1 MKKNSILRLSGS
13 LGKGVVLFFALLLSS
28 SQLYGQQQLTVS
40 GTVSDAQGP
49 LIGATVQVSG
59 TQEGTITDID
69 GRFTLENVASDAVL
83 LISYLGYQEQS
94 VNVNG
99 RTTLNV
105 VLEPDVN
112 QLDEIVVIGYQS
124 VRRSDLTGATA
135 VIDPERSNKNI
146 ANSLAESLQGLEAG
160 VTVRNGGQPGQNAR
174 IEIRGVSSFV
184 NSDPLYI
191 IDGMIA
197 DANQTFNNNDIESIQ
212 ILKDASAAAIYG
224 SRAANGVVI
233 ITTKSGGKGPLKIAV
248 SANTGIQ
255 EVPRTWDL
263 TNNREFAE
271 LQRTSYTN
279 SGLTPPPSVGDNFDP
294 SINTDWQEEIL
305 RTGHIIDLNINASGG
320 GENASYYIS
329 GSHFENQGS
338 LIGRSF
344 SRTAVRINTEAR
356 RGIVTFG
363 ENIVLTNSNTRQPL
377 PSFDTGNP
385 FFDMAVMLPVIP
397 VRGERYITN
406 DNPGGWGIGTV
417 DAVTFAKNQVAVADV
432 LREKINFAK
441 IVGNAFVQLDLL
453 KGLSY
458 KFNVGLESSF
468 DFSKGV
474 RRNGVTQFNA
484 AVRPSFISDNRAR
497 FTSFLMEHTL
507 NFNKDFGNHHING
520 VVGISDQQTSRNF
533 TLAIRSDITEVE
545 GDIFE
550 EINSAT
556 GTSVTEGA
564 VTDDFRIIGYLGRIN
579 YDFDNKYYLTLTA
592 RVDQDSRFNKDNRT
606 GFFPSVAAAWRVSR
620 EPFFD
625 VSWIDDLKLSAS
637 YGELGIVTLG
647 SFDWQG
653 TINNNPR
660 AILGGLPRVGSYQ
673 ASLVNP
679 DLRWENRKTQNFGL
693 ETSLF
698 NSSLNLSVAYYNS
711 LSEDALVTN
720 LPIAIYLG
728 NLGGSPPVNAG
739 SIRNSGFEFDA
750 SYMNRKNELKWNV
763 GFNFTTIKNRVE
775 AVGNQG
781 EGIDYIQTGLTR
793 SRVGQEL
800 GQWYLLQTDGIF
812 QNQGEIDAHALNGQ
826 LIQPFAQPGDIR
838 FVDVNGD
845 GSITEADRDFSDSSP
860 WPTLQTGLQFQAEYK
875 GFDFSMQFVGVFGY
889 EIFNSVRREL
899 DSYQNTNFRRDVSP
913 WTPSNT
919 DTEDPRIGVATN
931 DQGLVDNARF
941 SSDRW
946 LEDGSYVRLRNIQL
960 GFSFGNDLLSKLK
973 LTNLRVYISGQNLF
987 TLTEYSGLD
996 PDVQGNGILERGV
1009 DSGNWPSNRIV
1020 SVGLNVE
1027 F

>member
-1 MKKNSILRLSGS
+1 MRKNNIIRLSGS
-13 LGKGVVLFFALLLSS
+13 LVKRVVLFFAILAGFN
-28 SQLYGQQQLTVS
+28 QLHGQGQLTVS

-49 LIGATVQVSG
+49 LIGATVQVAG
-59 TQEGTITDID
+59 TPEGTTTDIE
-69 GRFTLENVASDAVL
+69 GKYTLENVPSNAT
-83 LISYLGYQEQS
+83 LIFSYLSYQEQS
-94 VNVNG
+94 VRVEG
-99 RTTLNV
+99 RSTINV
-105 VLEPDVN
+105 VLEPAVN

-124 VRRSDLTGATA
+124 VRRRDLTGATS
-135 VIDPERSNKNI
+135 VIDPGISNKNI

-160 VTVRNGGQPGQNAR
+160 VTVRNGGQPGQNAQ

-197 DANQTFNNNDIESIQ
+197 DANQTINNNDIESIQ

-233 ITTKSGGKGPLKIAV
+233 ITTKSGGEGPLKISL

-263 TNNREFAE
+263 TNNSEFAE

-279 SGLTPPPSVGDNFDP
+279 SGLTPPPSVGSNFNPNID
-294 SINTDWQEEIL
+294 TDWQEEIL
-305 RTGHIIDLNINASGG
+305 RTGHVVDLNISASGG
-320 GENASYYIS
+320 GENSSYYIS
-329 GSHFENQGS
+329 GSHFENQGT

-344 SRTAVRINTEAR
+344 SRTAVRINTEAK

-363 ENIVLTNSNTRQPL
+363 ENIVLTSSNTRQPL
-377 PSFDTGNP
+377 GSFDTGNP
-385 FFDMAVMLPVIP
+385 FFDMAIMLPVIP
-397 VRGERYITN
+397 VRADRYITN
-406 DNPGGWGIGTV
+406 ENPGGWGIGTV
-417 DAVTFAKNQVAVADV
+417 DAVTFAKNQVAVEDI
-432 LREKINFAK
+432 LREKINFSK
-441 IVGNAFVQLDLL
+441 LVGNAFAQVDLL
-453 KGLSY
+453 EGLSY
-458 KFNVGLESSF
+458 KFNVGLEASF
-468 DFSKGV
+468 DFSKGI

-484 AVRPSFISDNRAR
+484 AVRPSFISDNKSR

-507 NFNKDFGNHHING
+507 NFNKDFGKHHING
-520 VVGISDQQTSRNF
+520 VVGVSDQQTSRNF

-545 GDIFE
+545 GNIFE

-556 GTSVTEGA
+556 GTSVTEGG

-592 RVDQDSRFNKDNRT
+592 RVDQDSRFNQDNRT
-606 GFFPSVAAAWRVSR
+606 GFFPSVAAAWRISR

-625 VSWIDDLKLSAS
+625 IPWMDDLKLNAS

-693 ETSLF
+693 EASMF
-698 NSSLNLSVAYYNS
+698 NSSLNLSAAYYNT

-739 SIRNSGFEFDA
+739 SIRNSGFEFDV
-750 SYMNRKNELKWNV
+750 SYRHTKNALKWNV
-763 GFNFTTIKNRVE
+763 GFNFTTINNRVE
-775 AVGNQG
+775 SVGNQG

-812 QNQGEIDAHALNGQ
+812 QNQGEIDAHAVNGQ

-845 GSITEADRDFSDSSP
+845 GSITEADRTFSDSSP
-860 WPTLQTGLQFQAEYK
+860 WPTLQTGLQFQAQYK
-875 GFDFSMQFVGVFGY
+875 GFDFSMQFVGIFGY

-913 WTPSNT
+913 WTPNNT
-919 DTEDPRIGVATN
+919 DTDDPRIGVATN

-960 GFSFGNDLLSKLK
+960 GYTFENSLLDKFNLS
-973 LTNLRVYISGQNLF
+973 NLRIYISGQNLLTF
-987 TLTEYSGLD
+987 TEYSGLD

-1009 DSGNWPSNRIV
+1009 DNGNWPSNRIV
-1020 SVGLNVE
+1020 SMGLNVE

>member
-1 MKKNSILRLSGS
+1 MKKNKTISLSSS
-13 LGKGVVLFFALLLSS
+13 LMKRVVLFFAILFGFNQIYCQDL
-28 SQLYGQQQLTVS
+28 LTVS
-40 GTVSDAQGP
+40 GTVNDAQGP
-49 LIGATVQVSG
+49 LIGATVQISG
-59 TQEGTITDID
+59 AQEGTTTDID
-69 GRFTLENVASDAVL
+69 GQFTLENVSSDAVL
-83 LISYLGYQEQS
+83 IFSYLSYQTQS

-99 RTTLNV
+99 RTTINV

-112 QLDEIVVIGYQS
+112 QLDEVVVIGYQS
-124 VRRSDLTGATA
+124 VRRSDLTGATSI
-135 VIDPERSNKNI
+135 VDPERSNKNI
-146 ANSLAESLQGLEAG
+146 ANSLAESLQGLKAG
-160 VTVRNGGQPGQNAR
+160 VTVRNGGQPGQNAS

-184 NSDPLYI
+184 NSDPLYV

-197 DANQTFNNNDIESIQ
+197 DANQTINNNDIESIQ

-233 ITTKSGGKGPLKIAV
+233 ITTKSGRKGPLKIAV

-255 EVPRTWDL
+255 ETPKTWDL
-263 TNNREFAE
+263 TNNQEFAE

-279 SGLTPPPSVGDNFDP
+279 SGLTPPASVGDNFNP
-294 SINTDWQEEIL
+294 NINTDWQEEIL
-305 RTGHIIDLNINASGG
+305 RTGHVIDLNINASGG
-320 GENASYYIS
+320 DANSSYYIS

-377 PSFDTGNP
+377 GSFDTGNP
-385 FFDMAVMLPVIP
+385 FFDMAIMLPVIP
-397 VRGERYITN
+397 VRGERYIN
-406 DNPGGWGIGTV
+406 NENPGGWGIGTV
-417 DAVTFAKNQVAVADV
+417 DAVTFAKNQVAVTDI

-441 IVGNAFVQLDLL
+441 IVGNAFAQVDLL
-453 KGLSY
+453 EGLSY
-458 KFNVGLESSF
+458 KFNIGLEASF
-468 DFSKGV
+468 DFSKGI

-484 AVRPSFISDNRAR
+484 AVRPSFISDNKAR

-507 NFNKDFGNHHING
+507 NFNKEFGRHHLNG
-520 VVGISDQQTSRNF
+520 VVGISDQQTRRNF

-545 GDIFE
+545 GNIFE

-564 VTDDFRIIGYLGRIN
+564 TTDDFRIIGYLGRIN
-579 YDFDNKYYLTLTA
+579 YDFDNTYYLTLTA
-592 RVDQDSRFNKDNRT
+592 RLDQDSRFNEDNRT
-606 GFFPSVAAAWRVSR
+606 GFFPSIAAAWRISN
-620 EPFFD
+620 EDFFNI
-625 VSWIDDLKLSAS
+625 SWIDNLKLNAS

-653 TINNNPR
+653 TINNNTR
-660 AILGGLPRVGSYQ
+660 AILGGMPRVGSYQ

-679 DLRWENRKTQNFGL
+679 DLRWENRKTQNYGL
-693 ETSLF
+693 EASMF
-698 NSSLNLSVAYYNS
+698 NSSVNLSVAYYNS

-750 SYMNRKNELKWNV
+750 SYRNAKNPLKWNI
-763 GFNFTTIKNRVE
+763 GFNFTTINNKVE
-775 AVGNQG
+775 SVGNQG

-793 SRVGQEL
+793 SRVGREL

-812 QNQGEIDAHALNGQ
+812 QNQGEIDAHAQDGQ
-826 LIQPFAQPGDIR
+826 LIQPFARPGDIR
-838 FVDVNGD
+838 FIDVNGD
-845 GSITEADRDFSDSSP
+845 GSITEADRTFSESSP

-875 GFDFSMQFVGVFGY
+875 GIDLSMQFVGIFGY

-899 DSYQNTNFRRDVSP
+899 DSYQNTNFRSDVSP

-919 DTEDPRIGVATN
+919 DTDDPRIGVATD

-960 GFSFGNDLLSKLK
+960 GYSFGDRLLGNLNIS
-973 LTNLRVYISGQNLF
+973 NLRVYISGQNLF
-987 TLTEYSGLD
+987 TITEYSGLD

-1009 DSGNWPSNRIV
+1009 DNGNWPSNRII
-1020 SVGLNVE
+1020 SMGLNVE

>member
-1 MKKNSILRLSGS
+1 MKKNKIIQLSS
-13 LGKGVVLFFALLLSS
+13 KLAKAIVLFFAILLGFA
-28 SQLYGQQQLTVS
+28 QLHGQGQLTVS
-40 GTVSDAQGP
+40 GTVNDAQGP
-49 LIGATVQVSG
+49 LIGATVQVAG
-59 TQEGTITDID
+59 TQDGTITDID
-69 GRFTLENVASDAVL
+69 GKYTLENVPSDAI
-83 LISYLGYQEQS
+83 LIFSYLSYQEQS
-94 VNVNG
+94 VSLNG
-99 RTTLNV
+99 RSTINV
-105 VLEPDVN
+105 VLESAAN

-124 VRRSDLTGATA
+124 VKRRDLTGATS

-160 VTVRNGGQPGQNAR
+160 ITVRNGGQPGQNAR

-197 DANQTFNNNDIESIQ
+197 DANQTLNNNDIKSIQ

-224 SRAANGVVI
+224 SRAANGVII
-233 ITTKSGGKGPLKIAV
+233 ITTKSGEKGPLKITV

-263 TNNREFAE
+263 TNSREFAE

-279 SGLTPPPSVGDNFDP
+279 SGLTPPLSVGDNFDP
-294 SINTDWQEEIL
+294 NIDTDWQEEIL
-305 RTGHIIDLNINASGG
+305 RTGHVIDLNINASGG
-320 GENASYYIS
+320 GENSSYYIS
-329 GSHFENQGS
+329 GSHFENQGA

-344 SRTAVRINTEAR
+344 SRTAVRINTETK
-356 RGIVTFG
+356 RGILTFG
-363 ENIVLTNSNTRQPL
+363 ENILLSNSNTRQPL

-397 VRGERYITN
+397 VQGEEYITN
-406 DNPGGWGIGTV
+406 ENPGGWGIGTV
-417 DAVTFAKNQVAVADV
+417 DAVTFAKNQVAVEDI

-441 IVGNAFVQLDLL
+441 IVGNAFARVDLFE
-453 KGLSY
+453 GLSY
-458 KFNVGLESSF
+458 KFNVGLEASS
-468 DFSKGV
+468 DFFKGI

-497 FTSFLMEHTL
+497 FTSFLTEHTL

-520 VVGISDQQTSRNF
+520 VVGTSNQQTKRSF

-545 GDIFE
+545 GNIFE

-564 VTDDFRIIGYLGRIN
+564 VTDDFRIIGYLGRVN

-592 RVDQDSRFNKDNRT
+592 RIDQDSRFNEDNRT
-606 GFFPSVAAAWRVSR
+606 GFFPSVAAAWRISR
-620 EPFFD
+620 EAFFD
-625 VSWIDDLKLSAS
+625 ISWIDDLKLNAS

-660 AILGGLPRVGSYQ
+660 AILGGMPRVGSYQ

-693 ETSLF
+693 EASLF
-698 NSSLNLSVAYYNS
+698 NSSLNLSLAYYNS

-739 SIRNSGFEFDA
+739 SIRNSGFEFNA
-750 SYMNRKNELKWNV
+750 SYRNTQNALKWNV

-793 SRVGQEL
+793 SKVGQEL

-812 QNQGEIDAHALNGQ
+812 QNQGEIDAHSLNGQ

-845 GSITEADRDFSDSSP
+845 GSITEEDRTFSDSSP
-860 WPTLQTGLQFQAEYK
+860 WPTLQTGLQFQAEFK

-899 DSYQNTNFRRDVSP
+899 DAYQNTNFRRDVSP
-913 WTPSNT
+913 WTPTNT

-946 LEDGSYVRLRNIQL
+946 LENGSYVRLRNLQL
-960 GFSFGNDLLSKLK
+960 GYSFGSNILGKIKLS
-973 LTNLRVYISGQNLF
+973 NLRVYISGQNLF
-987 TLTEYSGLD
+987 TITEYSGLD

-1009 DSGNWPSNRIV
+1009 DNGNWPSNRIV
-1020 SVGLNVE
+1020 SIGLNVE

>member
-397 VRGERYITN
+397 VR
-406 DNPGGWGIGTV
+406 
-417 DAVTFAKNQVAVADV
+417 
-432 LREKINFAK
+432 EK
-441 IVGNAFVQLDLL
+441 
-453 KGLSY
+453 
-458 KFNVGLESSF
+458 
-468 DFSKGV
+468 
-474 RRNGVTQFNA
+474 
-484 AVRPSFISDNRAR
+484 
-497 FTSFLMEHTL
+497 
-507 NFNKDFGNHHING
+507 
-520 VVGISDQQTSRNF
+520 
-533 TLAIRSDITEVE
+533 
-545 GDIFE
+545 
-550 EINSAT
+550 
-556 GTSVTEGA
+556 GTSPTTTPGV
-564 VTDDFRIIGYLGRIN
+564 
-579 YDFDNKYYLTLTA
+579 
-592 RVDQDSRFNKDNRT
+592 
-606 GFFPSVAAAWRVSR
+606 
-620 EPFFD
+620 
-625 VSWIDDLKLSAS
+625 
-637 YGELGIVTLG
+637 GE
-647 SFDWQG
+647 
-653 TINNNPR
+653 
-660 AILGGLPRVGSYQ
+660 
-673 ASLVNP
+673 
-679 DLRWENRKTQNFGL
+679 
-693 ETSLF
+693 
-698 NSSLNLSVAYYNS
+698 
-711 LSEDALVTN
+711 
-720 LPIAIYLG
+720 
-728 NLGGSPPVNAG
+728 
-739 SIRNSGFEFDA
+739 
-750 SYMNRKNELKWNV
+750 
-763 GFNFTTIKNRVE
+763 
-775 AVGNQG
+775 
-781 EGIDYIQTGLTR
+781 
-793 SRVGQEL
+793 
-800 GQWYLLQTDGIF
+800 
-812 QNQGEIDAHALNGQ
+812 
-826 LIQPFAQPGDIR
+826 
-838 FVDVNGD
+838 
-845 GSITEADRDFSDSSP
+845 
-860 WPTLQTGLQFQAEYK
+860 
-875 GFDFSMQFVGVFGY
+875 
-889 EIFNSVRREL
+889 
-899 DSYQNTNFRRDVSP
+899 
-913 WTPSNT
+913 
-919 DTEDPRIGVATN
+919 
-931 DQGLVDNARF
+931 
-941 SSDRW
+941 
-946 LEDGSYVRLRNIQL
+946 
-960 GFSFGNDLLSKLK
+960 
-973 LTNLRVYISGQNLF
+973 
-987 TLTEYSGLD
+987 
-996 PDVQGNGILERGV
+996 
-1009 DSGNWPSNRIV
+1009 
-1020 SVGLNVE
+1020 
-1027 F
+1027 